1 MKRGLTDNFQHV
13 YRALHSSGAPMT
25 AYEVLDAVR
34 PHGISAPPTVYRAL
48 SRLVDEGLAHR
59 LESISAYVACADPEH
74 AHDSAVFAIC
84 NQCGKIEELL
94 AAAIIKRLHAR
105 AAEQSFKVSATT
117 VELRGRCAGCQLP
130 GAHP

>member
-1 MKRGLTDNFQHV
+1 
-13 YRALHSSGAPMT
+13 
-25 AYEVLDAVR
+25 VR

-74 AHDSAVFAIC
+74 QHDSAVFAIC

-94 AAAIIKRLHAR
+94 AATIIKRLHAR
-105 AAEQSFKVSATT
+105 ATEQGFKVSGTT
-117 VELRGRCAGCQLP
+117 VELRGRCAGCQFP
-130 GAHP
+130 RAHP

>member
-1 MKRGLTDNFQHV
+1 MKRGLTDNYQRV
-13 YRALHSSGAPMT
+13 YRALYSTGAPMT

-48 SRLVDEGLAHR
+48 SRLVDDGLAHR
-59 LESISAYVACADPEH
+59 LESISAYVACADPKH
-74 AHDSAVFAIC
+74 HHDSAVFAIC
-84 NQCGKIEELL
+84 NGCGKIEELL

-105 AAEQSFKVSATT
+105 AAEQGFKVSGTT

-130 GAHP
+130 EIHP